1 MTRTQRYIAGGI
13 AVLLGLTIVLEWT
26 APDALNWT
34 LSLETDD
41 AHPFGSQVPYEIM
54 QALFPNEDVTVR
66 ERSPY
71 PLLRDGDAATPTL
84 AIITQHYAPGHAEA
98 DALIDYIEQGG
109 TVFLSAMRVG
119 RHLRDPLG
127 IELSD
132 IGQADSLTLAN
143 PALQH
148 QDPQPLER
156 AWGSHLTAVDTART
170 TALGAGRHQPLID
183 GVSHGDPQTPPEF
196 VPLGDRSTELTFI
209 RWDHGDGVLLL
220 HTVPTVFTNYAAVED
235 AAWSYLYGVFSYLPD
250 RPIQW
255 VGYYAPTRAAA
266 ETPFR
271 YLIMNPSLRTAL
283 YIVLGLV
290 LLFLLDGLRRRQRM
304 VPVIDPPENTTRT
317 FVETVGRFYRRH
329 GTHAALARDMKQHAA
344 ATVHRRYG
352 LTLNLE
358 EDDMAQRLAQRS
370 AVPIDT
376 VQAVIAALRRID
388 RPQTSWSNRDL
399 VTLRRHLDAFYR
411 AAAEGQAERV
421 SL

>member
-1 MTRTQRYIAGGI
+1 MTRTQWYIAGGV
-13 AVLLGLTIVLEWT
+13 AALLGLAVVLQWT

-41 AHPFGSQVPYEIM
+41 TRPFGSQAPYEVM
-54 QALFPNEDVTVR
+54 QALYPNEDVTVR

-84 AIITQHYAPGHAEA
+84 AIITQHYAPGQAEA
-98 DALIDYIEQGG
+98 DALVDYIEKGG

-132 IGQADSLTLAN
+132 VGQADSLTLAN

-148 QDPQPLER
+148 QNPQPLQR
-156 AWGSHLTAVDTART
+156 AWGSHLTVVDTART

-183 GVSHGDPQTPPEF
+183 GVYHGDSTTPPEF
-196 VPLGDRSTELTFI
+196 VPFGDRSTELTFI
-209 RWDHGDGVLLL
+209 RWDYGDGVLLL

-255 VGYYAPTRAAA
+255 AGYYAPTRAAA

-304 VPVIDPPENTTRT
+304 VPVIDPPENSTRS

-352 LTLNLE
+352 LTLDLN
-358 EDDMAQRLAQRS
+358 DDTLTERLAQRTG
-370 AVPIDT
+370 VPIDT
-376 VQAVIAALRRID
+376 VQAVIASLRRVD
-388 RPQTSWSNRDL
+388 DPQTSWSNRDV

-411 AAAEGQAERV
+411 TAAGGQSERM